1 MFRWSVTLIGTN
13 SLKTTLNFMIPQALY
28 VDADAAALQLLVAL
42 QAVTDA
48 NVYSETLTEIRSGST
63 ALPAD
68 ADVTDEALVITY
80 LSGTGEAAK
89 YHPIRIPAPIAGMF
103 LGDLVTVDIT
113 NQPLQDWVAELSQH
127 VEVSDGESIVLDID
141 EGIASG
147 YWRSVKKLG
156 R

>member
-1 MFRWSVTLIGTN
+1 
-13 SLKTTLNFMIPQALY
+13 
-28 VDADAAALQLLVAL
+28 
-42 QAVTDA
+42 
-48 NVYSETLTEIRSGST
+48 
-63 ALPAD
+63 
-68 ADVTDEALVITY
+68 
-80 LSGTGEAAK
+80 
-89 YHPIRIPAPIAGMF
+89 
-103 LGDLVTVDIT
+103 VDIT